1 MDLIVDGYNVIF
13 KIPELG
19 YSTEKYD
26 IEILRNRF
34 LALLEQ
40 YKEKRKHKLIVVFDG
55 KGHGNSSEARAVG
68 IDVVF
73 SRQDL
78 DADEEIKRMVS
89 NSETPRHITV
99 ITADRDIE
107 QYVKKYG
114 CKVVEPLAFYRD
126 MKKNVARLQASE
138 EEGRLFNK
146 EEGDEPASK
155 YLGPTKKEAEYWLKV
170 FSNKSGKMS
179 DD

>member
-1 MDLIVDGYNVIF
+1 MDIIVDGYNVIF
-13 KIPELG
+13 KVPELG
-19 YSTEKYD
+19 YSTEKCD

-34 LALLEQ
+34 LAILEQ

-55 KGHGNSSEARAVG
+55 KGHGNSSEARAAG

-89 NSETPRHITV
+89 KSANPRHITV

-126 MKKNVARLQASE
+126 MKKKVERLQSTKSD
-138 EEGRLFNK
+138 GRLFTK
-146 EEGDEPASK
+146 EEDEEPASK
-155 YLGPTKKEAEYWLKV
+155 FLGPSKTEAEYWLKV
-170 FSNKSGKMS
+170 FSGKQEDGKS
-179 DD
+179 

>member
-1 MDLIVDGYNVIF
+1 MDIIVDGYNVIF

-19 YSTEKYD
+19 NSTGKCD
-26 IEILRNRF
+26 IEILRSRF

-40 YKEKRKHKLIVVFDG
+40 YKEKRRHKLIVVFDG
-55 KGHGNSSEARAVG
+55 KGHGNSSEARAAG

-73 SRQDL
+73 SREDL
-78 DADEEIKRMVS
+78 DADEEIKRIVS
-89 NSETPRHITV
+89 DSETPRHITV

-114 CKVVEPLAFYRD
+114 CKVVAPMVFYRD
-126 MKKNVARLQASE
+126 VKKNVARLQASE
-138 EEGRLFNK
+138 EEGRLFTK

>member
-1 MDLIVDGYNVIF
+1 MDIIVDGYNVIF

-19 YSTEKYD
+19 YSTEKCD
-26 IEILRNRF
+26 IEVLRNRF

-55 KGHGNSSEARAVG
+55 KGHGNSSEARAAG

-73 SRQDL
+73 SREDL
-78 DADEEIKRMVS
+78 DADEEIKRIVS
-89 NSETPRHITV
+89 KSANPRHTTV
-99 ITADRDIE
+99 VTADRDIE

-114 CKVVEPLAFYRD
+114 CKVVAPLAFYRD
-126 MKKNVARLQASE
+126 LKKNVARLQAFE
-138 EEGRLFNK
+138 EEGGSFAK

-170 FSNKSGKMS
+170 FSGKHENDKS
-179 DD
+179 